1 MTDEKIIELFFRR
14 DEQAVRACMAQYGD
28 YCRAVAANILP
39 SAADGEE
46 AVADTWLDAW
56 NTIPPQKPQHLRLF
70 LGRLTRN
77 RAIGIL
83 RKNSALRRGGDV
95 TFVPLEELG
104 DIAGSHTPQ
113 MQVDIKA
120 LSQAISYFLK
130 GEPRKRRVVFIR
142 RYFYLED
149 VSAIAEAL
157 GLQEAN
163 VRMMLCRTRQA
174 LKEYLL
180 QEGYDL

>member
-1 MTDEKIIELFFRR
+1 
-14 DEQAVRACMAQYGD
+14 MAQYGT
-28 YCRAVAANILP
+28 YCHSVAANIL
-39 SAADGEE
+39 SGAADAEE

-95 TFVPLEELG
+95 TVVPLAELG
-104 DIAGSHTPQ
+104 DIADSCDPER
-113 MQVDIKA
+113 QVDIKA
-120 LSQAISYFLK
+120 LSQTISCFLK
-130 GEPRKRRVVFIR
+130 GEPRKRRIAFVR
-142 RYFYLED
+142 RYFYMED